1 MSSATPVWPALPV
14 AEWRDSRDTLQLM
27 TQVVG
32 KIRLANTPLIN
43 HWWNV
48 PLYVSARGLTTGL
61 IPQQDHGF
69 QIDFN
74 LIEHQLVI
82 AKTDGDER
90 SIALR
95 PGPIADFY
103 SEVMYALDELRLST
117 PIRTM
122 PVEIA
127 GAVPFESDR
136 QHVAYE
142 GDQVQRFWLAL
153 VQIHRVFKVFRAR
166 FVGKSSPVHLFWGA
180 LDLAVTRFSGRRA
193 PLHPG
198 GAPHT
203 RPEVMWEAYS
213 HEVSSAGYWPG
224 PDGEGV
230 FYSYAYPEPSG
241 YQKAQVLP
249 KAASFNADL
258 GEFTLPYAAVREA
271 SDPDAVLL
279 HFLQSTYEAAAD
291 LGQWDRDALERGRI
305 PMHNGASPK

>member
-1 MSSATPVWPALPV
+1 MSCEALVWPALPV
-14 AEWRDSRDTLQLM
+14 AEWGDSRDTLQLM

-32 KIRLANTPLIN
+32 KIRLANTPVIN

-48 PLYVSARGLTTGL
+48 PLYVCARGLTTGL
-61 IPQQDHGF
+61 IPQQHHGF

-74 LIEHQLVI
+74 FIEHQLVI
-82 AKTDGDER
+82 ARTDGDQR
-90 SIALR
+90 SIPLR

-103 SEVMYALDELRLST
+103 SEVMSALDELRLST
-117 PIRTM
+117 QIWTM
-122 PVEIA
+122 PVEIT
-127 GAVPFESDR
+127 GAVHFESDR

-142 GDQVQRFWLAL
+142 GDQVRRYWLAL
-153 VQIHRVFKVFRAR
+153 VQINRVFKVFRSR
-166 FVGKSSPVHLFWGA
+166 FVGKNSPVHLFWGA

-203 RPEVMWEAYS
+203 GPEVMWEAYS

-230 FYSYAYPEPSG
+230 FYSYAYPEPPG
-241 YQKAQVLP
+241 YQKAQMLP
-249 KAASFNADL
+249 QAASFDTDL

-271 SDPDAVLL
+271 SDPDAMLL

-291 LGQWDRDALERGRI
+291 LGRWDRDALERGRI
-305 PMHNGASPK
+305 PLHDAMSPT